1 MQPQMKLKINYWP
14 ILRTPNVSQNSLDG
28 NNNDRLIVELNN
40 KKICNFRLEKVN
52 VPSNIYGHEEV
63 IDIDWQL
70 EKTNTFVLKNK
81 QKWEPTGES
90 INLVAELKFT
100 PIKQVWEPHTYTEY
114 ELDFKY
120 DLTEL
125 LNTELDKFNNNFD
138 IAEEWFHFKLFGKAL
153 LYNQKLIPGHCFH
166 VKENFTWR
174 APVDSTSVIPLI
186 FEFEEFGNVKTH
198 TAIKFIQG
206 LRFTIYKEQE

>member
-28 NNNDRLIVELNN
+28 NNNDQLIVELNN
-40 KKICNFRLEKVN
+40 EKICNFRLEKVN

-70 EKTNTFVLKNK
+70 EKTNTLVLKNK

-100 PIKQVWEPHTYTEY
+100 PIKQVWEPYTYTEY

-125 LNTELDKFNNNFD
+125 LN
-138 IAEEWFHFKLFGKAL
+138 
-153 LYNQKLIPGHCFH
+153 
-166 VKENFTWR
+166 ENFTWR

>member
-1 MQPQMKLKINYWP
+1 MEKLKLKINYWP

-28 NNNDRLIVELNN
+28 KNNDQLLVQLNDN
-40 KKICNFRLEKVN
+40 TVSNFRLEQVN
-52 VPSNIYGHEEV
+52 IPSNIYGHEEV
-63 IDIDWQL
+63 VDIDWHL
-70 EKTNTFVLKNK
+70 EKPNTLVLTNI
-81 QKWEPTGES
+81 QKWEPTGEN
-90 INLVAELKFT
+90 IKLVAELKFT
-100 PIKQVWEPHTYTEY
+100 PIKQVMEPHTYTEY

-125 LNTELDKFNNNFD
+125 PSVQLDKFNDNFD

-153 LYNQKLIPGHCFH
+153 LHNQQLIPGHCFH
-166 VKENFTWR
+166 IKENFTWR
-174 APVDSTSVIPLI
+174 APIDDTAVIPLI

-206 LRFTIYKEQE
+206 LRFTIYKEQK